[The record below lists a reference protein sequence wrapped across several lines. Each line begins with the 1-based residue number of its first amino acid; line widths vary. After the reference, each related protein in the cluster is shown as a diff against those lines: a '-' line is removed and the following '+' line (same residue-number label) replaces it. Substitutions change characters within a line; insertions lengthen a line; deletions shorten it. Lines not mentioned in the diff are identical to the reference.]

1 MYIMTLEIDLVIFF
15 LSVSLFGDW
24 SLLHVLRYVLKG
36 IYLLLDNVGADKKAS
51 KVIGENMYI
60 FFSVSFIYVQFS
72 LVRGA

>member
-24 SLLHVLRYVLKG
+24 SLLYVLRYVLKG

-60 FFSVSFIYVQFS
+60 FLAFHLYMYSFH
-72 LVRGA
+72 